1 MVPCKLV
8 DVLEEP
14 DSFVFDP
21 EDGGSLF
28 LHYVSTYLPN
38 CMTSHLSIRIAVKRS
53 YLLQMLVF
61 AGLLFAVFLM
71 FSVLIYVLKS

>member
-1 MVPCKLV
+1 LV

-14 DSFVFDP
+14 DTFIFDP
-21 EDGGSLF
+21 EDGGRLF

-38 CMTSHLSIRIAVKRS
+38 CMTSHLSIHIAVRTS

-61 AGLLFAVFLM
+61 ASLLFGVFFL